1 MIVRELRAALAPA
14 AVPAP
19 AADGRGVLRLVF
31 RTWPFIRPVARHV
44 GAVVALGAVSALF
57 VGGLTVL
64 ATDLLLNKGL
74 IGEKLQPLQ
83 ATLLNLDS
91 RYVGAAAGAAAS
103 AEIGAENREAG
114 EAIGEAAD
122 EAGAAAEQMTQAQRR
137 TVRNRLIVW
146 VGIGSL
152 LTLSAIGALPY
163 YGTWVRHQIN
173 QRLRVAMI
181 ARAERLS
188 LKYHSHAKVGDAVF
202 RIYQDSAMIVNLVE
216 EAVIGPAIMLSAL
229 VWGLVFIGFFSP
241 RIALVCVAAAVP
253 MIWLTAKYTPR
264 IRSRVRANREAN
276 SDLTSRLQEVFTALK
291 VVKANRAESQ
301 MLERFDSDSRRAL
314 DAAFYL
320 RLEMALLSAA
330 VMMVGGGLLVGTEY
344 VLAGWVIVERETYLG
359 AAAAAVVGFVVWNVG
374 SFTIGR
380 GKVEETAYH
389 GFGLVRVWCQIQD
402 LLIGL
407 ERAFHLLDLEPEVVD
422 VPRPRAFPRLVQRV
436 VYRDVAF
443 AYGDGA
449 PVLDG
454 VDLEASAGTVT
465 AIVGATGSGKSTL
478 MSLLL
483 RLYDPDRGAVLFN
496 DTDIRQLRI
505 DDIRANTAIAL
516 QKNVLFAATV
526 ADNVRYGAPDATLSD
541 VEAAG
546 RIACVAEFVEP
557 MAKGYRTE
565 LGERGGKLS
574 TGQRQRLS
582 IARAVLRDTPILV
595 LDEPTAALDAETEQ
609 RLLANVAQWARTRIV
624 FLVTHRLST
633 IRNADQIA
641 FLEAGRI
648 VEIGG
653 HDDLMAR
660 PEGRY
665 RRFVEAEAQGAEAA

>member
-19 AADGRGVLRLVF
+19 AAGGRGLLRFVF
-31 RTWPFIRPVARHV
+31 RTWPFIRPVAGHV
-44 GAVVALGAVSALF
+44 VLVVALGAVSGLF
-57 VGGLTVL
+57 IGGLTVL
-64 ATDLLLNKGL
+64 ATDLLLNKVL
-74 IGEKLQPLQ
+74 VGEKLQPLQ
-83 ATLLNLDS
+83 ATLLNVDS
-91 RYVGAAAGAAAS
+91 SYVGAAAADADAD
-103 AEIGAENREAG
+103 NREAT
-114 EAIGEAAD
+114 GEAAD
-122 EAGAAAEQMTQAQRR
+122 EDAAPPERMTPAQRR
-137 TVRNRLIVW
+137 AVRNRLIVW
-146 VGIGSL
+146 LGLGSL
-152 LTLSAIGALPY
+152 LTLSALGALPY
-163 YGTWVRHQIN
+163 YATWVRHQIN

-216 EAVIGPAIMLSAL
+216 EAIIGPATMLYSLLA
-229 VWGLVFIGFFSP
+229 GLVFIGLFSP
-241 RIALVCVAAAVP
+241 RIALVCAAAALP

-264 IRSRVRANREAN
+264 IRRRVYANREAN
-276 SDLTSRLQEVFTALK
+276 SDLTSGLQEAFTALA
-291 VVKANRAESQ
+291 VVKANCAEGRF
-301 MLERFDSDSRRAL
+301 LERFDRDSHRAL

-330 VMMVGGGLLVGTEY
+330 VMMVGGGLVVGTEY
-344 VLAGWVIVERETYLG
+344 VLAGWVVVERETYLG

-380 GKVEETAYH
+380 GTIEEAAFH

-407 ERAFHLLDLEPEVVD
+407 ERAFYLLDLQPEIVD
-422 VPRPRAFPRLVQRV
+422 VARPRPFPGPVRRV
-436 VYRDVAF
+436 VCRDVAF
-443 AYGDGA
+443 AYGDAA

-454 VDLEASAGTVT
+454 VHLEATAGTVT

-483 RLYDPDRGAVLFN
+483 RLYDPDRGQVLFN
-496 DTDIRQLRI
+496 DADIRQLRI

-526 ADNVRYGAPDATLSD
+526 ADNVRYGAPGATLAD
-541 VEAAG
+541 VEAAAQV
-546 RIACVAEFVEP
+546 ACVAEFVEP
-557 MAKGYRTE
+557 MANGYLTE

-574 TGQRQRLS
+574 SGQRQRLS

-609 RLLANVAQWARTRIV
+609 RLLANVAQWAKRRIV

-648 VEIGG
+648 VEVGS

-665 RRFVEAEAQGAEAA
+665 RRFVEAETEGAEAA